1 MDAVVEHGQAV
12 IEKGSKSF
20 AAAARLYDP
29 RTRASASMLYAWC
42 RHCDDQ
48 ADDQQ
53 LGFDG
58 SRLSREEGR
67 ARIERLRAET
77 RRALAGEPVDD
88 PIFSGLQRVVQQH
101 EIPSRYAL
109 EHLDGF
115 VMDVEGRDCHS
126 LDDTLEYCYHVAGV
140 VGIMMAYIMGVRDE
154 PTLDRATDLGLAF
167 QLTNICR
174 DVMEDAEVGRVYL
187 PRVWLED
194 AGVPT
199 DEIERPEHREGV
211 FEVACRLLAEADR
224 YYESSRLGISQL
236 PLRSA
241 WAVAAANAVYRDIGR
256 VVRRRGPRAWDSRAS
271 TGTGRKVALVLVAG
285 LRALAVTSFGR
296 GPESEPRAG
305 LWQRPQASA
314 S

>member
-29 RTRASASMLYAWC
+29 HTRASASMLYAWC

-67 ARIERLRAET
+67 SRIDRLRAET
-77 RRALAGEPVDD
+77 ERALAGEQVDD
-88 PIFSGLQRVVQQH
+88 PIFAGLQRVARVH
-101 EIPSRYAL
+101 EIPNRYPL

-115 VMDVEGRDCHS
+115 VMDVEGRQYRS

-140 VGIMMAYIMGVRDE
+140 VGIMMAYVMGVRDE

-187 PRVWLED
+187 PGDWFEE
-194 AGVPT
+194 AGVPIE
-199 DEIERPEHREGV
+199 EIQQTEHRERV
-211 FEVACRLLAEADR
+211 FEVARRVLAEADR
-224 YYESSRLGISQL
+224 YYASSRLGISQL

-256 VVRRRGPRAWDSRAS
+256 LVLARGPRAWDSRAS
-271 TGTGRKVALVLVAG
+271 TGTTRKVALVLGAG
-285 LRALAVTSFGR
+285 LRALLATTFGR
-296 GPESEPRAG
+296 GPESEPRTG
-305 LWQRPQASA
+305 LWQRPGAA
-314 S
+314 AG